1 MPYIIGVHSSLM
13 AEARRN
19 ELDDA
24 IVLNVDDGTMEDI
37 HNDRSLLPSEA
48 VSQVNWEAW
57 VLISLEL
64 KLPKIVYFWVNGWVE
79 LCKVQEVVLMHL
91 KHLLFLNLKQPKK
104 YDKKLKFEIY
114 LFVISSEDVR

>member
-1 MPYIIGVHSSLM
+1 MIFFLIPNVIVVYVSHCLETCRAPMPYIIGVHSSLM

-48 VSQVNWEAW
+48 VSQVN
-57 VLISLEL
+57 
-64 KLPKIVYFWVNGWVE
+64 
-79 LCKVQEVVLMHL
+79 
-91 KHLLFLNLKQPKK
+91 
-104 YDKKLKFEIY
+104 
-114 LFVISSEDVR
+114 

>member
-48 VSQVNWEAW
+48 VSQVN
-57 VLISLEL
+57 
-64 KLPKIVYFWVNGWVE
+64 
-79 LCKVQEVVLMHL
+79 
-91 KHLLFLNLKQPKK
+91 
-104 YDKKLKFEIY
+104 
-114 LFVISSEDVR
+114 